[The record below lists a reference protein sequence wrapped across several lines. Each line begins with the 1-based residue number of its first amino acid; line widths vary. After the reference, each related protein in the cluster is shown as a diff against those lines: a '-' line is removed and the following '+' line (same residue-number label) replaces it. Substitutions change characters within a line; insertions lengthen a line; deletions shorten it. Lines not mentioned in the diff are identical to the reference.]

1 MPKCSIRKHATSHVF
16 NSPFSLPNYFRS
28 TNSVFKSLLKPTHRL
43 TVQRQRFQT
52 TIQAAMKDRTIDSL
66 GPQLQAFI
74 REKQALC
81 QAENVHICDGSE
93 EENEFIVNQMIDSG
107 MMKRLPLLDEW

>member
-1 MPKCSIRKHATSHVF
+1 MFKLLL
-16 NSPFSLPNYFRS
+16 NSSRRN
-28 TNSVFKSLLKPTHRL
+28 
-43 TVQRQRFQT
+43 TVQRVQFL
-52 TIQAAMKDRTIDSL
+52 TIMQAAMKDRTVDSL

-74 REKQALC
+74 RENQALC

-93 EENEFIVNQMIDSG
+93 GENEFMVNQMIENK